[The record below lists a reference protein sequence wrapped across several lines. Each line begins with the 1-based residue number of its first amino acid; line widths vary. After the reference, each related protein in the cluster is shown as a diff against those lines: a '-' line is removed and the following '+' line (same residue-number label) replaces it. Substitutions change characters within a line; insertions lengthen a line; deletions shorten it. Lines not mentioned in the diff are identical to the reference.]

1 MRITIKAK
9 GDVRTLIR
17 NKIDRMYE
25 AVRKINHT
33 YEKWAADHGM
43 TLYELQIYY
52 ELIKEKDRTGAAMIA
67 QKELCARLDAPK
79 TSISS
84 MAKKQLATGYIET
97 MINPNNKRENV
108 ISLTESGLEFARSLI
123 EPLLRYE
130 DEAASMIDD
139 QDMETAIDVQ
149 NRFAD
154 IFLEKVVQKDE

>member
-1 MRITIKAK
+1 M
-9 GDVRTLIR
+9 VR

-33 YEKWAADHGM
+33 YEIWAAAHGL
-43 TLYELQIYY
+43 TLYEMQIYY
-52 ELIKEKDRTGAAMIA
+52 ELIKEMDRTGEAMIA
-67 QKELCARLDAPK
+67 QKELCSRLDAPK

-84 MAKKQLATGYIET
+84 MAKKLLATGYIET
-97 MINPNNKRENV
+97 MVNPDNKREKV
-108 ISLTESGLEFARSLI
+108 ISLTESGLKFAQELV
-123 EPLLRYE
+123 EPLLQYE
-130 DEAASMIDD
+130 EEAASMIDD

>member
-1 MRITIKAK
+1 M
-9 GDVRTLIR
+9 VR

-33 YEKWAADHGM
+33 YEIWAADHGL
-43 TLYELQIYY
+43 TLYEMQIYY
-52 ELIKEKDRTGAAMIA
+52 ELIKEMDRTGEAMIA
-67 QKELCARLDAPK
+67 QKELCSRLDAPK

-97 MINPNNKRENV
+97 MVNPDNKREKV
-108 ISLTESGLEFARSLI
+108 ISLTESGLKFAQELV
-123 EPLLRYE
+123 EPLLQYE
-130 DEAASMIDD
+130 EEAAFMIDD

>member
-1 MRITIKAK
+1 M
-9 GDVRTLIR
+9 VR

-25 AVRKINHT
+25 TVRKINHT
-33 YEKWAADHGM
+33 YEIWAADHGL
-43 TLYELQIYY
+43 TLYEMQIYY
-52 ELIKEKDRTGAAMIA
+52 ELIKEMDRTGEAMIA
-67 QKELCARLDAPK
+67 QKELCSRLDAPK

-97 MINPNNKRENV
+97 MVNPDNKREKV
-108 ISLTESGLEFARSLI
+108 ISLTASGLKFAQELV
-123 EPLLRYE
+123 EPLLQYE
-130 DEAASMIDD
+130 EEAASMIDD